1 MRERILLVSTL
12 KELIA
17 SDIDLVFMMLDDFG
31 ELHRVEGKEIIIIID
46 NDTLTS
52 MKNGNVLG
60 VAESDMLI
68 FVRTEDVSDKKAPGS
83 FINID
88 GRECIVDLWVENLGI
103 TEISLHHT
111 GMI

>member
-1 MRERILLVSTL
+1 MNLLVSTL

-17 SDIDLVFMMLDDFG
+17 ADIDSVFMLLDDFG
-31 ELHRVEGKEIIIIID
+31 ELHRVEGKEITIIID
-46 NDTLTS
+46 NDTLTT

-68 FVRTEDVSDKKAPGS
+68 FAKTEDFPDKKATGS

-88 GRECIVDLWVENLGI
+88 GRECIVDLWNENLGI